1 MEKKAWVIEDMAIPE
16 LFILN
21 SFLLH
26 HTSTVVGKLEF
37 LVCVSDPEIKETCKE
52 RLVNWYVK
60 GFNLL

>member
-1 MEKKAWVIEDMAIPE
+1 MAIPE